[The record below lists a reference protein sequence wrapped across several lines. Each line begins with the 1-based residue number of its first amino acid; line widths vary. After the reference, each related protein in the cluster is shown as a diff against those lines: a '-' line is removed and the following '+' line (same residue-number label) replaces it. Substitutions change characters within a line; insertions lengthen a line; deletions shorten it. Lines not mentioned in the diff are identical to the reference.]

1 MTERHRLP
9 NQQQLAPAMT
19 AAEVIERGATTS
31 IVPCASLDEAVVD
44 IHKEFQRVVDAHGK
58 LMAARIRCG
67 VKLLA
72 LKARIEAGEAGAI
85 GWWAWYDTKFARDR
99 RDAERVMAIAAAQ
112 NPEAVHE
119 EEKVATRERMRVL
132 RARPV
137 SRSRERKHR
146 PSASHEAC
154 APERVE
160 ANSSTWPT
168 QEVLPP
174 NIQQDL
180 IDEGMAVYRRMN
192 RPTKRQFFVE
202 LRKAYRE

>member
-9 NQQQLAPAMT
+9 NRQQSAAPMT
-19 AAEVIERGATTS
+19 AAEMIERTATNS
-31 IVPCASLDEAVVD
+31 IASFVSLDEAVVD
-44 IHKEFQRVVDAHGK
+44 IHKEFQRVVDARGK
-58 LMAARIRCG
+58 LVAARIRCG

-72 LKARIEAGEAGAI
+72 LKARIEAGEAGVI
-85 GWWAWYDTKFARDR
+85 DWWAWYDTKFARDR

-112 NPEAVHE
+112 NPEAAHE
-119 EEKVATRERMRVL
+119 DEMAATRERMRAL

-137 SRSRERKHR
+137 SSSRERKHR

-160 ANSSTWPT
+160 ANSSTWST

-180 IDEGMAVYRRMN
+180 IHEGMAVYRRMN

-202 LRKAYRE
+202 LRNAYRE